1 MAMNL
6 ILLGL
11 PGAGKGTQAEKIV
24 KDFPVI
30 HISTGDIFRANM
42 AEKTALGEKA
52 KSFMDAG
59 ELVPDEITNAMVADR
74 LQEADVQEHGFML
87 DGYPRNEDQAR
98 FLDSFLADHNSKVS
112 ATLYF
117 EVSDDILRQRLL
129 GRGRADDTPE
139 VIDKRMEV
147 NKAANLPL
155 VDYYKKENVLHTIN
169 GNGDLDDIYANVKKV
184 LESLA

>member
-1 MAMNL
+1 MAINL

-11 PGAGKGTQAEKIV
+11 PGAGKGTQGDLIV
-24 KDFPVI
+24 KDYPVV
-30 HISTGDIFRANM
+30 HISTGDIFRANL
-42 AEKTALGEKA
+42 AQNTELGEQA
-52 KSFMDAG
+52 RSYMDAG
-59 ELVPDEITNAMVADR
+59 NLVPDEITNAMVADR
-74 LQEADVQEHGFML
+74 LGQADVQEHGFML

-98 FLDSFLADHNSKVS
+98 FLDQYLQEHGTSVS

-139 VIDKRMEV
+139 IIDNRLAV

-155 VDYYKKENVLHTIN
+155 VDYYQAEGVLHTIN
-169 GNGDLDDIYANVKKV
+169 GNGDLDGIYKSVKEI
-184 LESLA
+184 LDALA